1 MQYTA
6 IAKDGGLFIPN
17 LHQFLPNEILTI
29 DVLGINRSQI
39 ATDDDDDENFD
50 DLIGIW
56 KGVDGVEFQ
65 NALREE

>member
-17 LHQFLPNEILTI
+17 LHQFSPNQII
-29 DVLGINRSQI
+29 KINVQGFEYEPANLDS
-39 ATDDDDDENFD
+39 DDENCD
-50 DLIGIW
+50 DLIGIL

>member
-17 LHQFLPNEILTI
+17 IQPFPQNEWFVVEI
-29 DVLGINRSQI
+29 SQI
-39 ATDDDDDENFD
+39 KPQPSHNDDTLDQV
-50 DLIGIW
+50 IGIL

-65 NALREE
+65 NALRAE

>member
-17 LHQFLPNEILTI
+17 LHQFLPN
-29 DVLGINRSQI
+29 QI
-39 ATDDDDDENFD
+39 IKVNVQSFEYEQSALDDDDENFD
-50 DLIGIW
+50 DLIGIL

>member
-17 LHQFLPNEILTI
+17 ISQFAPNELLTLDIQRIERLTI
-29 DVLGINRSQI
+29 D
-39 ATDDDDDENFD
+39 DDNEDCLDDVIVI
-50 DLIGIW
+50 L
-56 KGVDGVEFQ
+56 KGVDGVAFQ

>member
-1 MQYTA
+1 MIMQYIA
-6 IAKDGGLFIPN
+6 IAKDGGIFIPN
-17 LHQFLPNEILTI
+17 LHQFLPNQIIKVNVQSFEYEQP
-29 DVLGINRSQI
+29 IN
-39 ATDDDDDENFD
+39 DNENFD